1 MPNQL
6 VDFSK
11 NLVAFSQNQNLNKPI
26 IPELKQK
33 FQTTS
38 RKIAESKIRMENN
51 KEFSQIVRN
60 LPEIVYVCLM

>member
-6 VDFSK
+6 VDFIK
-11 NLVAFSQNQNLNKPI
+11 NLVGFSQNLNLNKPI

-51 KEFSQIVRN
+51 KECSQIVRN
-60 LPEIVYVCLM
+60 LPETVYVCLM

>member
-6 VDFSK
+6 VDFIK
-11 NLVAFSQNQNLNKPI
+11 NLVGFSQNLNLNKPI

-60 LPEIVYVCLM
+60 LLETVYVCLM